1 MARNKKASQYQELS
15 LFDSNGEALF
25 SARPAGAAE
34 ADAFKPVLDKWE
46 RLLSEAGGKVRLSY
60 PTVDREK
67 RMAGLLYD
75 TKPTR
80 LFITEGLPEGKDG
93 STRTEYGLRIDGT
106 PGTDKYKEAE
116 NLLDV
121 YNSVSSL
128 HNKGYEHE
136 GRQESA
142 FYFYSVEA
150 AMTFSL
156 FADFSRNKGKEAERK
171 NTKDSKKTIHDVGPK
186 VYGARKDLY
195 AEMVERV
202 QRNAALPSEDLDEKI
217 KNTPKAKLF
226 DFDLDRL
233 VKMGYP
239 NSAVSYIKIM
249 KDYARPKPKT
259 SYSWKLQEWFF
270 DTRFL
275 YKQCLKAFLHP
286 ESIPG
291 FFDSAGEY
299 DPDIKDVHYG
309 YNAYMAVGG
318 YKSGRSIG
326 DAILYRL
333 SDGTVGW
340 SADGKRREDNGGKW
354 RLSRAGSHGDVYDTF
369 DEAAA
374 QLLEYTVELQKK
386 EEMKKEAR
394 KKPKDAVIC
403 CWHNSQSTA
412 GYWLAPKKFSDIILA
427 EGFKTK
433 KEAFAYGREHYA
445 ELQDKYRRIRA
456 AGEVYYHENRPRTG
470 KDWRKGK
477 DVSPEEFK
485 KMFGF
490 KALVF
495 GNYVTQKEGQVLL
508 NDSYDAFMDFTDA
521 LGLPPEAVSLG
532 GKMEFGIGSHG
543 KGGRS
548 GAAAKFIYN
557 DDKKEP
563 IIAITKNDGPGTLG
577 HELFHAIDC
586 YSAYRWEKRG
596 YATNG
601 DGRHPGTQRDF
612 HLNADGTCRY
622 KGKDY
627 GKDDTDRLLTGYP
640 SERNITYA
648 WQQLAEALTKPGS
661 DYYRR
666 AKVYDELHPRMKDG
680 KNTHYYIQP
689 TELGARAFSTWM
701 ENRLKEKGC
710 RNDFLCNNPE
720 IEEDKLNEEQRKYI
734 YYPFGEDNERLK
746 EPFDNLIRTM
756 KAKYEKERP
765 ILYQMGSQPKMNDYG
780 AEARKLA
787 TEFVMERLK
796 NAGVDVRIATDEEAK
811 AAAKGKADTIYGW
824 QEGNRVCLTKDGINP
839 ETPIHEYTH
848 LWARAMMVK
857 NPEGWK
863 NVKDLLRDTPVWN
876 GVIKDKNYGNIRDD
890 ENEVASEA
898 LSRLSGVKNAAG
910 LQNWIEENC
919 KDASRGNPVNKGVID
934 RIVEAL
940 RQFWSWV
947 GKELFGIRSF
957 KDIDEVTDRVMY
969 DLVNGTD
976 ITLGTD
982 DQRKDRLYERYV
994 REGNT
999 ELAKRML
1006 SNRAAAKGY
1015 MEQDYSGKDARSLL
1029 RDAEGMDRNRKI
1041 VSVTGNMDK
1050 EIMGVAEDYGLYLE
1064 TNEGKELDMEKAK
1077 GKDGVIIYVLMEDDV
1092 RQTIRNNLSKGK
1104 AAMDAALD
1112 GRYAAEIKNPDN
1124 IDMMTEDNPAGKYAR
1139 ALYDSPRWLVTG
1151 STVSANVNAWRK
1163 LGENEV
1169 LALIKERGFTAA
1181 EFRDGLDTHSEA
1193 AAHLF
1198 KKNKDRLFHE
1208 FLASEKRK
1216 IAARL
1221 GEGFSWH
1228 ASDTGYH
1235 GDAVRYRYT
1244 GECYDIDRAYSK
1256 AVTGLTVSG
1265 GELHIE
1271 VSDLEE
1277 KRVACDAQRNAD
1289 RGLSD
1294 EESLILPGNRYI
1306 NPHELDES
1314 GKDDLYPEEWDGL
1327 RNSLL
1332 NAYIERLSGG
1342 HRTAGRERVAAL
1354 PASTDGERRRVYVDG
1369 TEQDTT
1375 DDDDMDAPMQG
1386 RKKEDLLSE
1395 NGNGLDP
1402 DGDGVSNIIQDLVGD
1417 SNGEAETEKKQD
1429 ETRQHRHEE
1438 SHLRR

>member
-1 MARNKKASQYQELS
+1 
-15 LFDSNGEALF
+15 
-25 SARPAGAAE
+25 
-34 ADAFKPVLDKWE
+34 
-46 RLLSEAGGKVRLSY
+46 
-60 PTVDREK
+60 
-67 RMAGLLYD
+67 MAGKD
-75 TKPTR
+75 NITR
-80 LFITEGLPEGKDG
+80 ELA
-93 STRTEYGLRIDGT
+93 TRTVAELLR
-106 PGTDKYKEAE
+106 
-116 NLLDV
+116 
-121 YNSVSSL
+121 
-128 HNKGYEHE
+128 
-136 GRQESA
+136 R
-142 FYFYSVEA
+142 
-150 AMTFSL
+150 
-156 FADFSRNKGKEAERK
+156 
-171 NTKDSKKTIHDVGPK
+171 
-186 VYGARKDLY
+186 
-195 AEMVERV
+195 
-202 QRNAALPSEDLDEKI
+202 
-217 KNTPKAKLF
+217 
-226 DFDLDRL
+226 
-233 VKMGYP
+233 
-239 NSAVSYIKIM
+239 
-249 KDYARPKPKT
+249 
-259 SYSWKLQEWFF
+259 
-270 DTRFL
+270 
-275 YKQCLKAFLHP
+275 
-286 ESIPG
+286 
-291 FFDSAGEY
+291 AG
-299 DPDIKDVHYG
+299 
-309 YNAYMAVGG
+309 VGG
-318 YKSGRSIG
+318 RI
-326 DAILYRL
+326 
-333 SDGTVGW
+333 
-340 SADGKRREDNGGKW
+340 ADDR
-354 RLSRAGSHGDVYDTF
+354 
-369 DEAAA
+369 EAAA
-374 QLLEYTVELQKK
+374 VLAGLHGSI
-386 EEMKKEAR
+386 R
-394 KKPKDAVIC
+394 KMTA
-403 CWHNSQSTA
+403 WHGSATSFD
-412 GYWLAPKKFSDIILA
+412 KFNWQ
-427 EGFKTK
+427 G
-433 KEAFAYGREHYA
+433 H
-445 ELQDKYRRIRA
+445 
-456 AGEVYYHENRPRTG
+456 AGEGEGSQVFGQGNYLSDQRSLSMKYARIAFMN
-470 KDWRKGK
+470 
-477 DVSPEEFK
+477 SPERQ
-485 KMFGF
+485 
-490 KALVF
+490 A
-495 GNYVTQKEGQVLL
+495 
-508 NDSYDAFMDFTDA
+508 D
-521 LGLPPEAVSLG
+521 
-532 GKMEFGIGSHG
+532 I
-543 KGGRS
+543 
-548 GAAAKFIYN
+548 
-557 DDKKEP
+557 
-563 IIAITKNDGPGTLG
+563 
-577 HELFHAIDC
+577 
-586 YSAYRWEKRG
+586 
-596 YATNG
+596 
-601 DGRHPGTQRDF
+601 DGRIVNWNDPKESTM
-612 HLNADGTCRY
+612 AEYIAC
-622 KGKDY
+622 DY
-627 GKDDTDRLLTGYP
+627 I
-640 SERNITYA
+640 ER
-648 WQQLAEALTKPGS
+648 
-661 DYYRR
+661 
-666 AKVYDELHPRMKDG
+666 
-680 KNTHYYIQP
+680 
-689 TELGARAFSTWM
+689 
-701 ENRLKEKGC
+701 
-710 RNDFLCNNPE
+710 
-720 IEEDKLNEEQRKYI
+720 
-734 YYPFGEDNERLK
+734 FG
-746 EPFDNLIRTM
+746 P
-756 KAKYEKERP
+756 
-765 ILYQMGSQPKMNDYG
+765 
-780 AEARKLA
+780 
-787 TEFVMERLK
+787 
-796 NAGVDVRIATDEEAK
+796 EEAK
-811 AAAKGKADTIYGW
+811 KEIRASIELNEKARKTPNGWVFDKDADDLAAARELIDGNRIMILQKSHRPLLYKVEIPDDTGTNYLSWDGMVSVSEQKNIYGLLALYCDDMLKDRPGDLEYYKKSVRDEILSLGSKDVTGGELYKSVCLYIGEKDASKFLSGAGYVGMKVHASYFAGDPRYNANWNYVIFNDNDIRIKEKIRLQQDSGGKLMGW
-824 QEGNRVCLTKDGINP
+824 QEGNSIVLTRDGINP

-1417 SNGEAETEKKQD
+1417 SNGEAETEKRQD